1 MDIISGS
8 VSEMSIVA
16 KRCGVTF
23 IPPSIV
29 LIYHEHT
36 NSSKMRKRVI
46 PVRSFSQ
53 YSERLKHHARHSMY
67 LETVSLAQLER
78 LHLIL
83 RDHLKGLS
91 LEESLAARRV
101 SHPSDEDLNK
111 LSDDELNRRKAQ
123 MDQLFER
130 NRKHKEDADFVYDL
144 EVAFPE
150 NSVPETCSWDEGQ
163 SDEEL

>member
-1 MDIISGS
+1 
-8 VSEMSIVA
+8 MSIVA

-23 IPPSIV
+23 IPPSII
-29 LIYHEHT
+29 LIYENT
-36 NSSKMRKRVI
+36 NTSKMRKRVI

-53 YSERLKHHARHSMY
+53 YSERLKHHARHSVY

-101 SHPSDEDLNK
+101 SDPSDEDLNK

-150 NSVPETCSWDEGQ
+150 DSVPETCSWDEGQ